1 MSPHGEDKY
10 FMKCL
15 RLSLAHA
22 VPLCTQEAQAAET
35 KTDKEVD
42 EQPSNRNE
50 LVFQTVRSTSPPLAL
65 QPHLLLLYPIISYSL
80 LLIHHSAS
88 SSSPQVPFP
97 TSATLVSKPLLS
109 EVWDQIITT
118 NM

>member
-1 MSPHGEDKY
+1 
-10 FMKCL
+10 MKRL

-35 KTDKEVD
+35 KTDEEVD

-65 QPHLLLLYPIISYSL
+65 QPHLLLYPIISYSL

-109 EVWDQIITT
+109 EV
-118 NM
+118 

>member
-10 FMKCL
+10 FMKRL

-35 KTDKEVD
+35 KTDEEVD

-50 LVFQTVRSTSPPLAL
+50 LVFQTVHSTSPPLAL
-65 QPHLLLLYPIISYSL
+65 QPHHLLLYPIISYSL

-88 SSSPQVPFP
+88 SSSPQVPFRQCYSGFKAV
-97 TSATLVSKPLLS
+97 T
-109 EVWDQIITT
+109 I
-118 NM
+118 